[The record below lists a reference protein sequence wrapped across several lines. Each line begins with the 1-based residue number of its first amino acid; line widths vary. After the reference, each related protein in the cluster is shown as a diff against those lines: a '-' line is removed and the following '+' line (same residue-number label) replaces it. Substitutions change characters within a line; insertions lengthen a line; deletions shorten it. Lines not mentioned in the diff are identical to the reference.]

1 MVSLD
6 NHVLLAL
13 YFVIY
18 YQPLSPKDE
27 RIVSANP
34 SPDAV
39 VIGPSSDVTERPESS
54 DAGGELG
61 TIHPLN
67 SYASHE
73 QNVSYA
79 G

>member
-1 MVSLD
+1 MVGLG
-6 NHVLLAL
+6 NCVPLAFS
-13 YFVIY
+13 FVIY

-39 VIGPSSDVTERPESS
+39 IMGPSSDVTEQPKSS
-54 DAGGELG
+54 DVGGELG
-61 TIHPLN
+61 TIHPFN
-67 SYASHE
+67 AYASHE
-73 QNVSYA
+73 HNVSYA